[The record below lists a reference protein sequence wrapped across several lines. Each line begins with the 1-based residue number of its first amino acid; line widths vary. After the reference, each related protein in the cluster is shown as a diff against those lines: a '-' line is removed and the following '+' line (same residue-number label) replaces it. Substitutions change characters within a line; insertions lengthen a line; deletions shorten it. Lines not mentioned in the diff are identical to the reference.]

1 MNCQLTLITRS
12 ENGKVFYC
20 DQGCRCIVFDFNN
33 IHQAFTIDDFYY
45 LNQHIQHFDTCKFFH
60 TYPGQDKIYIST
72 SMPCL
77 FFTFYEQEFEELRC
91 LLADAVV
98 KLIAFKGAW
107 ENLN

>member
-1 MNCQLTLITRS
+1 
-12 ENGKVFYC
+12 
-20 DQGCRCIVFDFNN
+20 
-33 IHQAFTIDDFYY
+33 
-45 LNQHIQHFDTCKFFH
+45 
-60 TYPGQDKIYIST
+60 
-72 SMPCL
+72 MPCL